1 MSTFTQEQE
10 AILNG
15 GDTSGKTG
23 GTFDRLLKQESGGR
37 QFNTNGG
44 VVTSS
49 KGATGIAQVM
59 PATGPEAAKL
69 AGVEWNPERFK
80 SDPEYNKSLGR
91 AYFDKQLATF
101 GNERLALAAYNA
113 GPGAVQKAIQ
123 RAEKS
128 GGDPLAYLPEET
140 QKYVPAILGAG
151 FGVKRA
157 ASSPWSQQPKYVDPG
172 FNKAIEQDA
181 KNEAIANEGYGAAF
195 AHGFGDATDQIPEM
209 AVGAG
214 TALADVFGADELR
227 DAGLEYLQ
235 KRKEAHQ
242 DDARPY
248 SSFTDSLANGDMGRW
263 ASYALGYGTNQ
274 LAQAVA
280 TGGIGATIGKVG
292 LTGLLKGTAERAT
305 AEALAKG
312 AAKEIAG
319 KAGMQAAEIAARKY
333 GAAFTMSGYTYGQ
346 ELGSIYPDAVEQAK
360 KTGNP
365 VDLARVFG
373 AAGVAAALEVAP
385 EIGIAGKLIE
395 GVGKGSKRMVGRAA
409 TTIPKQMGLEGG
421 TEYLQTGAEQWG
433 AQKPLDTPEAQKER
447 VDSAAMGA
455 IMGGPAGA
463 IEAIPAPRDDTATTV
478 PGAVPGAAPGAQ
490 PAGTPPAQPTIT
502 PNSPLANAA
511 SIAQAAA
518 PQPAAVDPFNGR
530 LSAMQSFVE
539 DKAFIQ
545 ALRGA
550 QGYGPESVTEA
561 LSAFAKARNPNLDPL
576 VREHAL
582 SDLEG
587 FVQSFNGRPNFT
599 FGNRQAEPQPGQ
611 QVAPFQQ
618 PGGAVG
624 PATTPDDGRTLNG
637 EVITRPGTMAG
648 ANPNQISAPPVLG
661 LPTEEALQ
669 AKRDADAA
677 YEQAYQDLVKPESLG
692 ASDQDLAAK
701 QQAIREARAAR
712 EQADARMQDIE
723 RAIDGG
729 RQQQTTEKRRAVLD
743 AILADPATA
752 NPAARLAAEL
762 KRQGFRDTTPTQ
774 AELDTVQRFSDIK
787 NAKAEPDIIPSSPNE
802 LDPYQVRQERPGQ
815 PAKPRLTVEQIKQ
828 AIANGAT
835 LSKDVLTLPDGSRVK
850 LKGPQIAAAREAI
863 RKAQPEQV
871 ESAPDQANE
880 SDVSPQPDAPQQVE
894 SRTYTP
900 PTSNKEVSDSW
911 YGVWKRGTTQNQEVL
926 MAAVQKARDAGLYYN
941 KDVNNFVA
949 KELGVTDD
957 DLAVGSDTIDG
968 GAFGY
973 DVYHARNELD
983 RRAADAANSRA
994 VDELGLSPGVKL
1006 GVLVFNDGKVIKAV
1020 EIQSVSEDKQSVT
1033 INGKRGKNTVSGPV
1047 SPVSIKRAIERAEE
1061 RGARK
1066 PATSANESG
1075 QTKTVEPPAETFDVS
1090 THTDDQLRYLA
1101 EKGKAGWREAA
1112 QAELAKRTPADVSL
1126 TNEGKTTQPVE
1137 PEAENVDPL
1146 DKEISDAAAHLA
1158 DVLADVF
1165 GAKLNITG
1173 PQHSAADLLPA
1184 MQKVIGLLVQKG
1196 FKTFAQA
1203 VGQTARMLRDN
1214 GAGEHVEKITP
1225 RQWKAAYQFAAD
1237 MPGVEG
1243 AESEESVAAL
1253 SADKVQ
1259 AIVSGHVDKA
1269 KAEAEAR
1276 TDTNPSDAQKEAENY
1291 RKGKFSWNGQTIAV
1305 ENPKGSERTGKG
1317 EDGTEWRTVMPA
1329 TYGYFLGTVGAD
1341 KDHVD
1346 VFMGDTLDA
1355 PNFWVINQTQPDSA
1369 KFDEH
1374 KVVAGVTS
1382 ADEAKRIYLDSFSD
1396 GFGDKVFSSI
1406 AGPYPV
1412 GELADVLPKLKAK
1425 KPFGVKKESPRD
1437 AHIRAKEEAY
1447 AARREGQPV
1456 PPKALE
1462 IVRTEAGKEFD
1473 KAEAT
1478 HKDPGQPAEAVTPD
1492 VVAQSIRKSAAN
1504 TPLDVKEAKA
1514 YLLAEIDKAILAAGD
1529 KSELEAELAREKAKE
1544 FDGKDMEKR
1553 GIGSKQIIAA
1563 RDAFNALR
1571 DSNIAKTVEQIG
1583 FVTFDVPGDGKF
1595 KVANS
1600 AAKLQEFRRKVETSP
1615 GFKSPATKPP
1625 IMRSETNTGSY
1636 GPRDAILDGDYL
1648 NAYELAKLQD
1658 KPLVFSV
1665 GTNNQKPTAY
1675 TDTSTADGI
1684 IDGISFVVGREAT
1697 KDGKWFVI
1705 EPATGILLNKNG
1717 LPSKVAALTAS
1728 KALTKGKED
1737 ALRKVIADPAKAM
1750 PQSTLEAEWLAWA
1763 EKEEGVMLDRQ
1774 AEAATNER
1782 EREEARKVDEERKA
1796 ESEATKKVHGKPH
1809 GWMRDGV
1816 GLGGVQKQTRIV
1828 ARPDGSLIQGVMYET
1843 AGRFD
1848 HGHVELLGAAGS
1860 AEKTLLSV
1868 GRQSNPD
1875 EAQAKIDAYLDRTQG
1890 PVETNERPVKQEN
1903 DAESDAAALSGVPET
1918 VQRYV
1923 RRALDG
1929 LNEVHRRLQSVERAR
1944 GRGHILAT
1952 EWRDAQP
1959 EVKSRNEALAK
1970 FRDISKG
1977 NGTDAEAVIRA
1988 LGGEPDFSGYTMP
2001 EPSAPIAESVTDD
2014 APDLDPLETAIPGV
2028 SEILRLS
2035 KSVRND
2041 GARYSSQ
2048 FSRMMEDEGN
2058 DGARPPK
2065 LTNDDAEKRLKEM
2078 LAANPRAAQYV
2089 RALAFED
2096 ASNYMKAAAGTKA
2109 KNMLLAGESAEKAK
2123 GALDD
2128 WTGEKAKLEES
2139 KLNDTRLRE
2148 IMTRENGWD
2157 VVENMPEFFS
2167 PEWRGLQDQGYK
2179 MYMLGRD
2186 GNPIENT
2193 LNGSVMAKPLSA
2205 DSENADARKAARS
2218 DVGQPSDLTG
2228 IFSGLSSRGLAKNR
2242 AQKAAEAHPRAAQIA
2257 YVQDNFMDILTELED
2272 SGLVKINCD

>member
-1 MSTFTQEQE
+1 MSVFTPEQK
-10 AILNG
+10 AILSGISG
-15 GDTSGKTG
+15 GDG
-23 GTFDRLLKQESGGR
+23 GSTFDRLLRQESGGR

-157 ASSPWSQQPKYVDPG
+157 ASSPWSQQPKYGDPG
-172 FNKAIEQDA
+172 FNKAIEHEALQDA
-181 KNEAIANEGYGAAF
+181 ADESPVSTSLKRGWEGLKHNAGLFLDNVTDDSQGAAERIK
-195 AHGFGDATDQIPEM
+195 AKREWDDANPAPRSSTKFVEQFQQLAEDDYAGMLATAVKNPGGALNQMVEQTPNSLPALALQIPVGIASSALM
-209 AVGAG
+209 ATGWGAPLAVGLQGLAAFVGNALPEGGAYIEEQLGKAGINPNDTAAVAKWIAENRSKNLEGGVKKAGVISLVDGATGYLGGKLIAGPSIRFAQAEAAVFAKAGVKTTDKAAVAAARATPAYKQAMAQPAQELLAATTRAQKTVRELGGLGLETAGEGIGEYAGSYAADGTASVKDAVLESMMGAG
-214 TALADVFGADELR
+214 T
-227 DAGLEYLQ
+227 
-235 KRKEAHQ
+235 
-242 DDARPY
+242 
-248 SSFTDSLANGDMGRW
+248 
-263 ASYALGYGTNQ
+263 
-274 LAQAVA
+274 
-280 TGGIGATIGKVG
+280 
-292 LTGLLKGTAERAT
+292 
-305 AEALAKG
+305 
-312 AAKEIAG
+312 
-319 KAGMQAAEIAARKY
+319 
-333 GAAFTMSGYTYGQ
+333 
-346 ELGSIYPDAVEQAK
+346 
-360 KTGNP
+360 
-365 VDLARVFG
+365 
-373 AAGVAAALEVAP
+373 
-385 EIGIAGKLIE
+385 
-395 GVGKGSKRMVGRAA
+395 
-409 TTIPKQMGLEGG
+409 
-421 TEYLQTGAEQWG
+421 
-433 AQKPLDTPEAQKER
+433 
-447 VDSAAMGA
+447 SAAMTGA
-455 IMGGPAGA
+455 NMTLGAMKGPDGSRADLDA
-463 IEAIPAPRDDTATTV
+463 LAAT
-478 PGAVPGAAPGAQ
+478 PQ
-490 PAGTPPAQPTIT
+490 PAQPTIT
-502 PNSPLANAA
+502 PNSPLTNAA
-511 SIAQAAA
+511 SIAQAAT

-576 VREHAL
+576 VRERAL

-599 FGNRQAEPQPGQ
+599 FGNRQEEPQPGQ

-648 ANPNQISAPPVLG
+648 SNPNQISAPPVLG

-701 QQAIREARAAR
+701 QQ
-712 EQADARMQDIE
+712 
-723 RAIDGG
+723 
-729 RQQQTTEKRRAVLD
+729 TTEKRRAVLD

-774 AELDTVQRFSDIK
+774 AELDTIQRFSDIQ
-787 NAKAEPDIIPSSPNE
+787 NAEAEPDIIPSSPNE
-802 LDPYQVRQERPGQ
+802 LDPYQVRQERPQQ

-850 LKGPQIAAAREAI
+850 LKGPQIAAARQAI
-863 RKAQPEQV
+863 LKKAQDGASNERPNAEVAPQAPESGSPVVQGSANAV
-871 ESAPDQANE
+871 DARAGAGAEPQDIMPAGVDSRVGQNAPDGNGGVAEPSAETFDVSTRTDDQLRYLAENGKPGWKESARDEIAKRE
-880 SDVSPQPDAPQQVE
+880 QQKPAE
-894 SRTYTP
+894 TARPYTP
-900 PTSNKEVSDSW
+900 PASTSEVSDSW
-911 YGVWKRGTTQNQEVL
+911 LGVWKRGATPNQDAL
-926 MAAVQKARDAGLYYN
+926 MSAVQKALNAGLFYN
-941 KDVNNFVA
+941 NDVKDFVA
-949 KELGVTDD
+949 KELGVTDAER
-957 DLAVGSDTIDG
+957 AVGSGTVDG

-973 DVYHARNELD
+973 DVYHARKELD
-983 RRAADAANSRA
+983 RRAAEAANSRA
-994 VDELGLSPGVKL
+994 VDELGLSTGVKL
-1006 GVLVFNDGKVIKAV
+1006 GVLVFNDSKVTKAV
-1020 EIQSVSEDKQSVT
+1020 EVESVAEDKQSVT
-1033 INGKRGKNTVSGPV
+1033 IKGKRGNTTVSGPV

-1066 PATSANESG
+1066 PDTSANESG
-1075 QTKTVEPPAETFDVS
+1075 QNQPANPTQDQQPQGIPADKTTDTPETFDVS
-1090 THTDDQLRYLA
+1090 TRTDDQLRYLA

-1355 PNFWVINQTQPDSA
+1355 PSFWVINQTQPDSA

-1473 KAEAT
+1473 KAEAI
-1478 HKDPGQPAEAVTPD
+1478 HKDPGQPAEAVMPA
-1492 VVAQSIRKSAAN
+1492 VVAESIQKSARN
-1504 TPLDVKEAKA
+1504 TEFNPAEAKKW
-1514 YLLAEIDKAILAAGD
+1514 LIGEIDKAVANVPAENAALAAD
-1529 KSELEAELAREKAKE
+1529 LAREKVKT
-1544 FDGKDMEKR
+1544 FDMQAAERKYGK
-1553 GIGSKQIIAA
+1553 GSKAASSA
-1563 RDAFNALR
+1563 RDSFNAVR
-1571 DSNIAKTVEQIG
+1571 DSNVAKIAQQIG

-1595 KVANS
+1595 KVLNTVDGLNA
-1600 AAKLQEFRRKVETSP
+1600 FRSKVEKSS
-1615 GFKSPATKPP
+1615 GFKAPANKPP
-1625 IMRSETNTGSY
+1625 VMERETDTGSY
-1636 GPRDAILDGDYL
+1636 TPRDALADGEFL
-1648 NAYELAKLQD
+1648 NAYELARLQGKPLRFSVGIGRPNAYTDASDVKGLIPGFKTFVGRKADSSKMPWAVIEESTGLAIGDGGTSKAAAIAAAKAKMKGHEQAIADKLKRGGISDAKLQD
-1658 KPLVFSV
+1658 QLEADWIKWAEEREGRKLEDAEEVAPAAEVETDWTAPPSSAVLRQMGEELTWVRQGDYLPEEMVAIRSNAVQKYLSENPLAKEKHDEAIALAWKEAQDK
-1665 GTNNQKPTAY
+1665 QKPIPEPTPLDFTPKQYHEARMKWVAQEY
-1675 TDTSTADGI
+1675 GLSDAEVRQDYDTPVARDADNQAWV
-1684 IDGISFVVGREAT
+1684 DAVRQAF
-1697 KDGKWFVI
+1697 KDGTELTRATLDKLEELRPGALLSNLHDYPEARI
-1705 EPATGILLNKNG
+1705 PAGYQ
-1717 LPSKVAALTAS
+1717 LPSA
-1728 KALTKGKED
+1728 
-1737 ALRKVIADPAKAM
+1737 
-1750 PQSTLEAEWLAWA
+1750 
-1763 EKEEGVMLDRQ
+1763 
-1774 AEAATNER
+1774 
-1782 EREEARKVDEERKA
+1782 RKA
-1796 ESEATKKVHGKPH
+1796 E
-1809 GWMRDGV
+1809 
-1816 GLGGVQKQTRIV
+1816 
-1828 ARPDGSLIQGVMYET
+1828 
-1843 AGRFD
+1843 
-1848 HGHVELLGAAGS
+1848 
-1860 AEKTLLSV
+1860 
-1868 GRQSNPD
+1868 
-1875 EAQAKIDAYLDRTQG
+1875 
-1890 PVETNERPVKQEN
+1890 
-1903 DAESDAAALSGVPET
+1903 
-1918 VQRYV
+1918 
-1923 RRALDG
+1923 
-1929 LNEVHRRLQSVERAR
+1929 
-1944 GRGHILAT
+1944 
-1952 EWRDAQP
+1952 
-1959 EVKSRNEALAK
+1959 NEASAAK
-1970 FRDISKG
+1970 R
-1977 NGTDAEAVIRA
+1977 
-1988 LGGEPDFSGYTMP
+1988 
-2001 EPSAPIAESVTDD
+2001 
-2014 APDLDPLETAIPGV
+2014 
-2028 SEILRLS
+2028 
-2035 KSVRND
+2035 
-2041 GARYSSQ
+2041 
-2048 FSRMMEDEGN
+2048 
-2058 DGARPPK
+2058 
-2065 LTNDDAEKRLKEM
+2065 
-2078 LAANPRAAQYV
+2078 
-2089 RALAFED
+2089 
-2096 ASNYMKAAAGTKA
+2096 
-2109 KNMLLAGESAEKAK
+2109 
-2123 GALDD
+2123 
-2128 WTGEKAKLEES
+2128 ES
-2139 KLNDTRLRE
+2139 KKQIAASFAEGRAKRE
-2148 IMTRENGWD
+2148 ELT
-2157 VVENMPEFFS
+2157 
-2167 PEWRGLQDQGYK
+2167 
-2179 MYMLGRD
+2179 
-2186 GNPIENT
+2186 
-2193 LNGSVMAKPLSA
+2193 
-2205 DSENADARKAARS
+2205 
-2218 DVGQPSDLTG
+2218 PSDLTN
-2228 IFSGLSSRGLAKNR
+2228 IFAGLSARGLAKSR
-2242 AQKAAEAHPRAAQIA
+2242 AKKAAEAHPQAEQIA
-2257 YVQDNFMDILTELED
+2257 YVQDNFLDILTELED
-2272 SGLVKINCD
+2272 SGIVKINCD

>member
-172 FNKAIEQDA
+172 FNKAIEHEALQDA
-181 KNEAIANEGYGAAF
+181 ADESPVSTSLERGWEGLKHNAGLFLDNVTDDSQGAAERIK
-195 AHGFGDATDQIPEM
+195 AKREWDDANPAPRSSTKFVEQFQQLAEDDYAGMLATAVKNPGGALNQMVEQTPNSLPALALQIPVGIASSALLATGWGAPLAVGLQGLAAFVGNALPEGGAYIEEQLGKAGINPNDTSAVAKWIAENRSKNLEGGVKKAGVISLVDGATGYLGGKLIAGPSIRFAQAEAAVFAKAGVKTTDKAAVAAARATPAYKQAM
-209 AVGAG
+209 AQPAQELLAATTRAQKTVRELGGLGLETAGEGIGEYAGSYAADGTASVKDAVLESMMGAG
-214 TALADVFGADELR
+214 T
-227 DAGLEYLQ
+227 
-235 KRKEAHQ
+235 
-242 DDARPY
+242 
-248 SSFTDSLANGDMGRW
+248 
-263 ASYALGYGTNQ
+263 
-274 LAQAVA
+274 
-280 TGGIGATIGKVG
+280 
-292 LTGLLKGTAERAT
+292 
-305 AEALAKG
+305 
-312 AAKEIAG
+312 
-319 KAGMQAAEIAARKY
+319 
-333 GAAFTMSGYTYGQ
+333 
-346 ELGSIYPDAVEQAK
+346 
-360 KTGNP
+360 
-365 VDLARVFG
+365 
-373 AAGVAAALEVAP
+373 
-385 EIGIAGKLIE
+385 
-395 GVGKGSKRMVGRAA
+395 
-409 TTIPKQMGLEGG
+409 
-421 TEYLQTGAEQWG
+421 
-433 AQKPLDTPEAQKER
+433 
-447 VDSAAMGA
+447 SAAMTGA
-455 IMGGPAGA
+455 NMTLGAMKGPDGSRADLDA
-463 IEAIPAPRDDTATTV
+463 LAAT
-478 PGAVPGAAPGAQ
+478 PQ
-490 PAGTPPAQPTIT
+490 PAQPTIT
-502 PNSPLANAA
+502 PNSPLTNAA
-511 SIAQAAA
+511 SIAQAAHTNLAAQQQALVDQEAATAA
-518 PQPAAVDPFNGR
+518 PDIDPAIVQQRQQEAVR
-530 LSAMQSFVE
+530 RQAMASQRAAAGLAPDYSGAEDAESEIAGATGAQEQDRILEMNRMMAEEQADLAERRGDMMEAQRIRQSE
-539 DKAFIQ
+539 QQHRESIQ
-545 ALRGA
+545 ASR
-550 QGYGPESVTEA
+550 
-561 LSAFAKARNPNLDPL
+561 ARNSVGAP
-576 VREHAL
+576 
-582 SDLEG
+582 SG
-587 FVQSFNGRPNFT
+587 SFGQMNEFADFLGQEQQDIADRRQVAAD
-599 FGNRQAEPQPGQ
+599 RQAEAQ
-611 QVAPFQQ
+611 
-618 PGGAVG
+618 
-624 PATTPDDGRTLNG
+624 RN
-637 EVITRPGTMAG
+637 
-648 ANPNQISAPPVLG
+648 
-661 LPTEEALQ
+661 EALRAQ
-669 AKRDADAA
+669 S
-677 YEQAYQDLVKPESLG
+677 EL
-692 ASDQDLAAK
+692 
-701 QQAIREARAAR
+701 EA
-712 EQADARMQDIE
+712 ADARVSAQMARE
-723 RAIDGG
+723 SESR
-729 RQQQTTEKRRAVLD
+729 RRAVLD
-743 AILADPATA
+743 AILADPDTA

-774 AELDTVQRFSDIK
+774 AELDTIQRFSDIQ
-787 NAKAEPDIIPSSPNE
+787 NAEAEPDIIPSSPNE
-802 LDPYQVRQERPGQ
+802 LDPYQVRQERPRQ

-835 LSKDVLTLPDGSRVK
+835 LSKDALALPDGSRVK
-850 LKGPQIAAAREAI
+850 LKGPQIAAARQAI
-863 RKAQPEQV
+863 LKKAQDGASNERPNAEVAPQAPESGSPVVQGSANAV
-871 ESAPDQANE
+871 DARAGAGAEPQDIMPAGVDSRVGQNAPDGNG
-880 SDVSPQPDAPQQVE
+880 
-894 SRTYTP
+894 
-900 PTSNKEVSDSW
+900 
-911 YGVWKRGTTQNQEVL
+911 GV
-926 MAAVQKARDAGLYYN
+926 
-941 KDVNNFVA
+941 
-949 KELGVTDD
+949 
-957 DLAVGSDTIDG
+957 
-968 GAFGY
+968 
-973 DVYHARNELD
+973 
-983 RRAADAANSRA
+983 
-994 VDELGLSPGVKL
+994 
-1006 GVLVFNDGKVIKAV
+1006 
-1020 EIQSVSEDKQSVT
+1020 
-1033 INGKRGKNTVSGPV
+1033 
-1047 SPVSIKRAIERAEE
+1047 AE
-1061 RGARK
+1061 
-1066 PATSANESG
+1066 PST
-1075 QTKTVEPPAETFDVS
+1075 ETFDVS
-1090 THTDDQLRYLA
+1090 TRTDDQLRYLA
-1101 EKGKAGWREAA
+1101 EKGKDGWREAA

-1137 PEAENVDPL
+1137 PEAKNVDPL

-1243 AESEESVAAL
+1243 AESEEAVAAL
-1253 SADKVQ
+1253 SADKVL
-1259 AIVSGHVDKA
+1259 AIVSGQVDKA

-1291 RKGKFSWNGQTIAV
+1291 RKGKFSWNGQTISV

-1355 PNFWVINQTQPDSA
+1355 PSFWVINQTQPDSA

-1447 AARREGQPV
+1447 TARREGQPV

-1473 KAEAT
+1473 KAEAI
-1478 HKDPGQPAEAVTPD
+1478 HKDPGQPAEAVTPA
-1492 VVAQSIRKSAAN
+1492 VVAESIRKSAAN

-1553 GIGSKQIIAA
+1553 GIGRKQIIAA

-1615 GFKSPATKPP
+1615 GFKNPATKPP
-1625 IMRSETNTGSY
+1625 TMRSETNTGSY

-1763 EKEEGVMLDRQ
+1763 EKEEGVTLDRQ

-1875 EAQAKIDAYLDRTQG
+1875 EAQAKIDAYLDRIQG

-1903 DAESDAAALSGVPET
+1903 DAESDAAALAGVPET

-1959 EVKSRNEALAK
+1959 EVKSRNEVLAK

-1988 LGGEPDFSGYTMP
+1988 LGGEPDFSGYSMP
-2001 EPSAPIAESVTDD
+2001 DGDHAISGQESPQKD
-2014 APDLDPLETAIPGV
+2014 AQPD
-2028 SEILRLS
+2028 
-2035 KSVRND
+2035 
-2041 GARYSSQ
+2041 
-2048 FSRMMEDEGN
+2048 
-2058 DGARPPK
+2058 
-2065 LTNDDAEKRLKEM
+2065 
-2078 LAANPRAAQYV
+2078 
-2089 RALAFED
+2089 
-2096 ASNYMKAAAGTKA
+2096 
-2109 KNMLLAGESAEKAK
+2109 
-2123 GALDD
+2123 
-2128 WTGEKAKLEES
+2128 
-2139 KLNDTRLRE
+2139 
-2148 IMTRENGWD
+2148 
-2157 VVENMPEFFS
+2157 
-2167 PEWRGLQDQGYK
+2167 
-2179 MYMLGRD
+2179 
-2186 GNPIENT
+2186 NT
-2193 LNGSVMAKPLSA
+2193 
-2205 DSENADARKAARS
+2205 
-2218 DVGQPSDLTG
+2218 QPSDLPG
-2228 IFSGLSSRGLAKNR
+2228 IFTGLASRGLAKTR

-2257 YVQDNFMDILTELED
+2257 YVQDNFMDILTELEN

>member
-172 FNKAIEQDA
+172 FNKAIEHEALQDA
-181 KNEAIANEGYGAAF
+181 ADESPVSTSLERGWEGLKHNAGLFLDNVADDSEGAAERIK
-195 AHGFGDATDQIPEM
+195 AKREWDDANPAPRSSTKFVEQFQQLAEDDYAGMLATAVKNPGGALNQMVEQTPNSLPALALQIPVGIASSALYASGWGAPLAVGLQGLAAFVGNALPEGGAYIEEQLGKAGINPNDTTAVAKWIAENRGKNLEGGAKKAGVISLVDGATGYLGGKLIAGPSIRFAQAEAAVFAKAGVKTTDKAAVAAARATPAYKQAM
-209 AVGAG
+209 AQPAQELLTATTRAQKTVRELGGLGLETAGEGLGEYAGSYAADGAASVKDAVLESMMGAG
-214 TALADVFGADELR
+214 TSAAMTGANMTLGAMKGPDGSRADL
-227 DAGLEYLQ
+227 
-235 KRKEAHQ
+235 
-242 DDARPY
+242 
-248 SSFTDSLANGDMGRW
+248 
-263 ASYALGYGTNQ
+263 
-274 LAQAVA
+274 
-280 TGGIGATIGKVG
+280 
-292 LTGLLKGTAERAT
+292 
-305 AEALAKG
+305 EALA
-312 AAKEIAG
+312 
-319 KAGMQAAEIAARKY
+319 
-333 GAAFTMSGYTYGQ
+333 
-346 ELGSIYPDAVEQAK
+346 
-360 KTGNP
+360 
-365 VDLARVFG
+365 
-373 AAGVAAALEVAP
+373 
-385 EIGIAGKLIE
+385 
-395 GVGKGSKRMVGRAA
+395 A
-409 TTIPKQMGLEGG
+409 TPQ
-421 TEYLQTGAEQWG
+421 
-433 AQKPLDTPEAQKER
+433 
-447 VDSAAMGA
+447 
-455 IMGGPAGA
+455 
-463 IEAIPAPRDDTATTV
+463 
-478 PGAVPGAAPGAQ
+478 
-490 PAGTPPAQPTIT
+490 PAQPTIT

-518 PQPAAVDPFNGR
+518 PQPAAVDPFDGR

-561 LSAFAKARNPNLDPL
+561 LSAFAKARNPNLDPM
-576 VREHAL
+576 VRERAL

-587 FVQSFNGRPNFT
+587 FVESFNGRPNFT
-599 FGNRQAEPQPGQ
+599 FGNQQPDPQTPPGQ

-624 PATTPDDGRTLNG
+624 PAITPDDGRTLNG
-637 EVITRPGTMAG
+637 EVITRPDTMAG

-677 YEQAYQDLVKPESLG
+677 YEQAYQDLVKSESLG

-712 EQADARMQDIE
+712 EQADARMQEIE
-723 RAIDGG
+723 RAIEGN
-729 RQQQTTEKRRAVLD
+729 RTQQTAEKRRAVLD

-752 NPAARLAAEL
+752 NPAARLSAEL

-774 AELDTVQRFSDIK
+774 AELDTIQRFSDIQS
-787 NAKAEPDIIPSSPNE
+787 AEAEPDIIPSSPNE
-802 LDPYQVRQERPGQ
+802 LDPYQVRQERPQQ
-815 PAKPRLTVEQIKQ
+815 PAKPRITTEQIKQ
-828 AIANGAT
+828 AIASGAT

-863 RKAQPEQV
+863 RKAHPEQV
-871 ESAPDQANE
+871 ESVPAQPSE
-880 SDVSPQPDAPQQVE
+880 SAAVTQEAAPQQVE
-894 SRTYTP
+894 LQAPVSGNGGASDAVESVARIIHESIAENALKNIKKTLSQKVEKGWATRDQADESVERDRKTWANAPINDRTIRIAQ
-900 PTSNKEVSDSW
+900 SIIDKD
-911 YGVWKRGTTQNQEVL
+911 
-926 MAAVQKARDAGLYYN
+926 ARSLVGAW
-941 KDVNNFVA
+941 A
-949 KELGVTDD
+949 KEGQGTYGNE
-957 DLAVGSDTIDG
+957 GSMS
-968 GAFGY
+968 AF
-973 DVYHARNELD
+973 EKIT
-983 RRAADAANSRA
+983 
-994 VDELGLSPGVKL
+994 GVKL
-1006 GVLVFNDGKVIKAV
+1006 RRLNSAQRAKA
-1020 EIQSVSEDKQSVT
+1020 IFDWAGWSEDQVAEDVSRRRSEMESRQKERQEKDDDATAEQAGRAQIKIRETGEVKT
-1033 INGKRGKNTVSGPV
+1033 VREYIDGLIAEGYTEIRTTKRGAV
-1047 SPVSIKRAIERAEE
+1047 
-1061 RGARK
+1061 
-1066 PATSANESG
+1066 
-1075 QTKTVEPPAETFDVS
+1075 TKTVLANSEGWG
-1090 THTDDQLRYLA
+1090 RYLSSGIVKDYA
-1101 EKGKAGWREAA
+1101 EVASRRSRAA
-1112 QAELAKRTPADVSL
+1112 AESTPADVSL
-1126 TNEGKTTQPVE
+1126 ANEGKTTQPAE

-1173 PQHSAADLLPA
+1173 PQHTAADLLPA

-1237 MPGVEG
+1237 MPGVDG
-1243 AESEESVAAL
+1243 AESEEAVAAL
-1253 SADKVQ
+1253 SADKVL

-1317 EDGTEWRTVMPA
+1317 EDGAEWRTVMPA

-1355 PNFWVINQTQPDSA
+1355 PSFWVINQTQPDSA

-1412 GELADVLPKLKAK
+1412 GELADVLPKLKAN
-1425 KPFGVKKESPRD
+1425 KPFGVKKESPRN

-1478 HKDPGQPAEAVTPD
+1478 HKDPGQPAEAVTPA
-1492 VVAQSIRKSAAN
+1492 VVAESIRKSAAN

-1529 KSELEAELAREKAKE
+1529 KSELEAELAREKAKK
-1544 FDGKDMEKR
+1544 FDGKAMEKR
-1553 GIGSKQIIAA
+1553 GIGSKTIIAA

-1615 GFKSPATKPP
+1615 GFKEPAKKPP

-1636 GPRDAILDGDYL
+1636 GPRDAILEGDYL

-1658 KPLVFSV
+1658 KPLVFSA
-1665 GTNNQKPTAY
+1665 GPTGKPPAVY
-1675 TDTSTADGI
+1675 TDASTADGI
-1684 IDGISFVVGREAT
+1684 IDDVAFIVARYAT

-1705 EPATGILLNKNG
+1705 EPATGLILNTNG

-1763 EKEEGVMLDRQ
+1763 EKEEGVTQEVPAEDATPKEPTPDEPTNAIVNIKASKDINAWLEENVADQFQLSDSSLSGSEGKDQGVGSLTLEKKMRISQGPTGGRTVDGSDVRNVFQLKDGRLVWWNNDTGDVLPVDPTDPRYTENERYKADIAQYRADNAGSEINPLDLTPNQYHAAKLKAVADEYNLTPAEVREDYDTDVQIGIHNQEWIDAVRDAFRDGSDIDAKVLDRLHELRPGALASFMHDNPDARIPNGYQ
-1774 AEAATNER
+1774 TPD
-1782 EREEARKVDEERKA
+1782 ARK
-1796 ESEATKKVHGKPH
+1796 T
-1809 GWMRDGV
+1809 
-1816 GLGGVQKQTRIV
+1816 
-1828 ARPDGSLIQGVMYET
+1828 
-1843 AGRFD
+1843 
-1848 HGHVELLGAAGS
+1848 
-1860 AEKTLLSV
+1860 EK
-1868 GRQSNPD
+1868 
-1875 EAQAKIDAYLDRTQG
+1875 
-1890 PVETNERPVKQEN
+1890 
-1903 DAESDAAALSGVPET
+1903 AESDA
-1918 VQRYV
+1918 
-1923 RRALDG
+1923 
-1929 LNEVHRRLQSVERAR
+1929 
-1944 GRGHILAT
+1944 
-1952 EWRDAQP
+1952 
-1959 EVKSRNEALAK
+1959 
-1970 FRDISKG
+1970 
-1977 NGTDAEAVIRA
+1977 
-1988 LGGEPDFSGYTMP
+1988 
-2001 EPSAPIAESVTDD
+2001 
-2014 APDLDPLETAIPGV
+2014 
-2028 SEILRLS
+2028 
-2035 KSVRND
+2035 
-2041 GARYSSQ
+2041 
-2048 FSRMMEDEGN
+2048 
-2058 DGARPPK
+2058 
-2065 LTNDDAEKRLKEM
+2065 
-2078 LAANPRAAQYV
+2078 
-2089 RALAFED
+2089 
-2096 ASNYMKAAAGTKA
+2096 
-2109 KNMLLAGESAEKAK
+2109 
-2123 GALDD
+2123 
-2128 WTGEKAKLEES
+2128 
-2139 KLNDTRLRE
+2139 
-2148 IMTRENGWD
+2148 
-2157 VVENMPEFFS
+2157 
-2167 PEWRGLQDQGYK
+2167 
-2179 MYMLGRD
+2179 
-2186 GNPIENT
+2186 
-2193 LNGSVMAKPLSA
+2193 
-2205 DSENADARKAARS
+2205 RKDARS
-2218 DVGQPSDLTG
+2218 DVGQPTDISG
-2228 IFSGLSSRGLAKNR
+2228 IFTGLSSRGLAKNR

-2272 SGLVKINCD
+2272 SGRVKINCD